1 MIIPHFTE
9 KGKHLIFYEANE
21 WGLQEIRSHRDLI
34 IIFTADGQFAIVS
47 SAAGKAG
54 VPFSG
59 SYTGSKHAINVR
71 GSYTKIIQ
79 FIRFDIS
86 FQRLINLE
94 RYILITGIFQFS
106 KVGKS
111 WNRNEDYN
119 LVSRSCILR
128 SFEKCKYRKSRR
140 GILHDF
146 YPPLIYD
153 SYNKARN

>member
-1 MIIPHFTE
+1 MKLFTS
-9 KGKHLIFYEANE
+9 G
-21 WGLQEIRSHRDLI
+21 
-34 IIFTADGQFAIVS
+34 GQFAIVS

-79 FIRFDIS
+79 FNRFDILGS
-86 FQRLINLE
+86 QRLRNLE

-111 WNRNEDYN
+111 WNRNKNYN
-119 LVSRSCILR
+119 LVSRSRFLR
-128 SFEKCKYRKSRR
+128 SFEKCEYRKSRR

-153 SYNKARN
+153 SYIKCACDKARN